1 MSGAWGRWVERA
13 NRREPAHAVALVRV
27 VYGLALAAHMGWM
40 WVTGA
45 WRWVW
50 LSPADG
56 GLVALNRTWLD
67 RVGGPTPGL
76 VEGLV
81 VVSAGAGLLLALG
94 CFTPVAAFVAALS
107 WSVLTDLGVNA
118 GGSYDFL
125 GGNVFFLLLFAGS
138 GEVWAVDAWRS
149 RLRARGPALVPV
161 WPRWLMVW
169 QLVVMYDATVW
180 QKVSSGWVPGGS
192 ADALWYILQQPTW
205 QRIDMQWLAAY
216 FRLTQVATLGTWV
229 FEHAAPLLVLAAWY
243 RETRTRRGWLRAQ
256 FNRVDFRVAY
266 LAVGVAMHIGIE
278 ATMEVG
284 AFNVFTLGMY
294 AACFSG
300 EEVRRGLG
308 ASPQN

>member
-13 NRREPAHAVALVRV
+13 NRREPAHAVAIVRV
-27 VYGLALAAHMGWM
+27 VFGLALAAHMGRM
-40 WVTGA
+40 WATDA

-50 LSPADG
+50 LAPANG

-67 RVGGPTPGL
+67 RLGGPTPGV

-81 VVSAGAGLLLALG
+81 LAASAAGVLLALG
-94 CFTPVAAFVAALS
+94 CFTPFAALAAAVT
-107 WSVLTDLGVNA
+107 WAVLTDLGVNA

-138 GEVWAVDAWRS
+138 GEVWAVDAWRH
-149 RLRARGPALVPV
+149 RHRGPSLVPA

-205 QRIDMQWLAAY
+205 QRFDMRWLAPY
-216 FRLTQVATLGTWV
+216 FRLTQVATLGTWA
-229 FEHAAPLLVLAAWY
+229 FEHASPLLVVAAWY

-256 FNRVDFRVAY
+256 FNRVDFRVGY
-266 LAVGVAMHIGIE
+266 LAFGVAIHIGIE

-284 AFNVFTLGMY
+284 AFSVFSLGLY

-300 EEVRRGLG
+300 DEVRR
-308 ASPQN
+308 AVRARPQN